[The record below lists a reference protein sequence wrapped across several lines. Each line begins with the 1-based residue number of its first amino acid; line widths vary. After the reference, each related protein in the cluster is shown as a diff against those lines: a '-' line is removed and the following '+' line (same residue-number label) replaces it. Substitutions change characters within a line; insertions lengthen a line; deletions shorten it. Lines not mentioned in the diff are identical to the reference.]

1 MTQVK
6 ERAVEIIQR
15 IPEEKMTFIFN
26 ILQNAE
32 KIAEA
37 SPTQKKVHNVAWLNN
52 PWKIDEFKPLTREE
66 ANSRE
71 SKRDYA
77 IFQEATRLLK
87 DSHDEDELLPDEF
100 PRVTFSKRIEL

>member
-32 KIAEA
+32 KIAEVPINQPA
-37 SPTQKKVHNVAWLNN
+37 QKNN
-52 PWKIDEFKPLTREE
+52 
-66 ANSRE
+66 
-71 SKRDYA
+71 YQM
-77 IFQEATRLLK
+77 FQEAVRLVK
-87 DSHDEDELLPDEF
+87 ESHDEDDLLSDEI
-100 PRVTFSKRIEL
+100 PRVHFSDRVEL